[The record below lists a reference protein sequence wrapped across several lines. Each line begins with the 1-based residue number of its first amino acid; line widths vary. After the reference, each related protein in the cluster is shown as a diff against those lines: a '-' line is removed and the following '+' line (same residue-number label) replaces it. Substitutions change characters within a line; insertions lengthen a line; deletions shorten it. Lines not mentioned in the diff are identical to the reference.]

1 MNAEAKR
8 MFGVR
13 VLVAGAANGIGEAI
27 ARTWVRQGARVAAL
41 DTASSD
47 VEQRFRNVAGVD
59 SIAMPLDDAA
69 AVVRAAAAHLDGLDV
84 VILSTDLQ
92 PMRPINDAVA
102 QDERSRQLF
111 ARVKTY
117 CDVALPLLKKSPAGR
132 FVAIG
137 LLRSAF
143 ARDAQLLRENTEN
156 SLAAHIRK
164 LAAGCGDAGV
174 TINCVQPGA
183 IMTQESRAVFK
194 ADKEL
199 RDYCIQMSA
208 AGRLGEALDVA
219 RAVLF
224 LASDDASFVNGTALH
239 VDGGRAS

>member
-1 MNAEAKR
+1 

-27 ARTWVRQGARVAAL
+27 ARTCVRQGAHVAAV

-47 VEQRFRNVAGVD
+47 VVQRFKNVAGVD
-59 SIAMPLDDAA
+59 SIAMSLDDAT
-69 AVVRAAAAHLDGLDV
+69 AVVKAAAAHLEGLDV
-84 VILSTDLQ
+84 VILSADLQ
-92 PMRPINDAVA
+92 PMRPINDAA
-102 QDERSRQLF
+102 TQESRSSQLH
-111 ARVKTY
+111 ARVKSY

-156 SLAAHIRK
+156 SLAALIRR

-199 RDYCIQMSA
+199 RDYCISLSA
-208 AGRLGEALDVA
+208 ARRLGEALDVG

-224 LASDDASFVNGTALH
+224 LASDDASFVNGSALP